1 MLKILKRKDE
11 RQDESREKGNVAVLE
26 ETPLGREMLEPV
38 VEKEEDTAEN
48 ADETEQV
55 ETEGEAQE
63 DRSCGITVE
72 FQMAAE
78 SFAKGGGVDPE
89 RLEEALAFMQR
100 TGEAWRDGALT
111 VDLLET
117 VIKGL
122 GFDAAVA
129 NAFAEGELQGRNTR
143 IAEEFMKPEDSD
155 GLPHLS
161 GRGNIGSGRKKVS
174 SIFDL
179 ARSAG

>member
-1 MLKILKRKDE
+1 
-11 RQDESREKGNVAVLE
+11 
-26 ETPLGREMLEPV
+26 
-38 VEKEEDTAEN
+38 
-48 ADETEQV
+48 
-55 ETEGEAQE
+55 
-63 DRSCGITVE
+63 
-72 FQMAAE
+72 
-78 SFAKGGGVDPE
+78 
-89 RLEEALAFMQR
+89 MQR

>member
-63 DRSCGITVE
+63 DHS
-72 FQMAAE
+72 
-78 SFAKGGGVDPE
+78 
-89 RLEEALAFMQR
+89 
-100 TGEAWRDGALT
+100 
-111 VDLLET
+111 
-117 VIKGL
+117 
-122 GFDAAVA
+122 
-129 NAFAEGELQGRNTR
+129 
-143 IAEEFMKPEDSD
+143 
-155 GLPHLS
+155 LS
-161 GRGNIGSGRKKVS
+161 LIH
-174 SIFDL
+174 I
-179 ARSAG
+179 

>member
-89 RLEEALAFMQR
+89 RLEEALAFMQK

-111 VDLLET
+111 VDLLES

-129 NAFAEGELQGRNTR
+129 NAFAEGEL
-143 IAEEFMKPEDSD
+143 
-155 GLPHLS
+155 
-161 GRGNIGSGRKKVS
+161 
-174 SIFDL
+174 
-179 ARSAG
+179 

>member
-72 FQMAAE
+72 FQMGQSLLPRVEAWIRNGLRRRWR
-78 SFAKGGGVDPE
+78 SCRRRE
-89 RLEEALAFMQR
+89 RL
-100 TGEAWRDGALT
+100 GAM
-111 VDLLET
+111 
-117 VIKGL
+117 
-122 GFDAAVA
+122 
-129 NAFAEGELQGRNTR
+129 EL
-143 IAEEFMKPEDSD
+143 
-155 GLPHLS
+155 
-161 GRGNIGSGRKKVS
+161 
-174 SIFDL
+174 
-179 ARSAG
+179 